1 MLSKELNWFTYI
13 LGVGGRRVVRQQGE
27 MSQVDEEKGREE
39 GKERREEEMMM
50 MMMMMG
56 ENRGRRED
64 RPTPP

>member
-1 MLSKELNWFTYI
+1 M
-13 LGVGGRRVVRQQGE
+13 RQQGE

-39 GKERREEEMMM
+39 GREEELMM

-56 ENRGRRED
+56 ENRGRREH